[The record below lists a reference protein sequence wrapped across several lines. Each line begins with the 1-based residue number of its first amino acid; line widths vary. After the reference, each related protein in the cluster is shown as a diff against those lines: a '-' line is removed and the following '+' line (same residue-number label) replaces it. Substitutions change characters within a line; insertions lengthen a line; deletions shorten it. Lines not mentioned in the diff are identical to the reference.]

1 MTQRKRLDEL
11 VDAGNG
17 YLSCKEAAA
26 AGISPQVVALYA
38 RERNLV
44 REARGLYRDP
54 AFWEDPLHAL
64 QFRYPRLVFS
74 HEMALFLLGLSER
87 EPTATTVTLATGTGS
102 ASLAHEGV
110 KAYKVKA
117 DLLDLG
123 LEAVE
128 TPFGHPVRCYG
139 RERTLVDLLRSRTT
153 VDQQELLSALKG
165 YATSRR
171 RDVPLLMRYAR
182 AFSVERML
190 ATYLEV
196 LL

>member
-1 MTQRKRLDEL
+1 MIQKEQLDRLIEQR
-11 VDAGNG
+11 NG
-17 YLSCKEAAA
+17 YLSCKDAASL
-26 AGISPQVVALYA
+26 GISPQVVSLYA
-38 RERNLV
+38 RERGLV

-54 AFWEDPLHAL
+54 ESWEDWLYVL

-74 HEMALFLLGLSER
+74 HETALYLLGLSER
-87 EPTATTVTLATGTGS
+87 EPVAVTVTLATGTGS
-102 ASLAHEGV
+102 ANLSHEGV
-110 KAYKVKA
+110 KVYKVRR

-123 LEAVE
+123 LESAE
-128 TPFGHPVRCYG
+128 TPFGHSVRCYD

-165 YATSRR
+165 YARSRQR
-171 RDVPLLMRYAR
+171 NIPLLMRYACV
-182 AFSVERML
+182 FSVERAL